1 MIPCPNC
8 HHLNLDGNRFCH
20 YCGKPLNP
28 RKSMSSAGRRKI
40 PSGEKHRVH
49 AGKKVP
55 LLWLLLVLVV
65 VSVSALYMVTSKS
78 QTAGVSMEREK
89 AQANEPVLLIQ
100 KFKFSPGSETAQRTG
115 EALAL
120 AIGEKLFS
128 SRKIRIPS
136 DFESGILKDG
146 NTFTYQEKSPL
157 VYHLSGNIEQT
168 EDTIQV
174 KARVE
179 DFQGSVRLDFGLSVE
194 DESLLIGA
202 AEAIARRVIDS
213 LTPRILGGNDNLLR
227 DMTTAE
233 WPAWLDYTK
242 GKRFFYAGRWD
253 ESSLYF
259 KESVL
264 KDPGFALGY
273 QALAETAALCGQPE
287 NAWMLGQKALGWI
300 DRLSPRRRLQ
310 LQADTYLKSEKY
322 IPEAHNQYQE
332 ILQAYP
338 WDARAHYFSSVLAA
352 QKENRPLDIERSDV
366 PFVWRALALSSLPVS
381 EWMLGDCKQ
390 MPAESGEV
398 SVGGYYISALCSL
411 INGQNMIAMEYAE
424 AGSALSPAGIF
435 DRLKGDIHWL
445 QGQFEEAETE
455 YERGLE
461 DLDPAEQIW
470 RGYRLGQA
478 ALTRGYFQEV
488 RTRWTETI
496 KKAEKLGLRSWAYQL
511 LCSLARLEISR
522 NRYQSAMSLS
532 QQAMNIAAREDA
544 RVFPYEGLLWRGLA
558 QAGLKQWSD
567 VDQTLS
573 ELEDLCSRSRD
584 VYNMCYYHYLNGVI
598 KAAGNIF
605 DKALED
611 FQQAASLL
619 PRQGKPFDLDNN
631 QAFFLNGLAEA
642 MEQAGRMQ
650 EAIDVYARLERLT
663 TGRMDYGDI
672 WALSHYQ
679 QGRLFDKM
687 QRKEKAEEKY
697 RIFLNY
703 WANADSETWE
713 KDEARRRLNEMTS

>member
-8 HHLNLDGNRFCH
+8 RHLNLDGNRFCH
-20 YCGKPLNP
+20 YCGKPLSP
-28 RKSMSSAGRRKI
+28 RKSMPADGRPKI
-40 PSGEKHRVH
+40 SSGEKHRVH

-55 LLWLLLVLVV
+55 LLWLLLALVV

-78 QTAGVSMEREK
+78 QTAGVSMGNETAK
-89 AQANEPVLLIQ
+89 ANEPVLLIQ
-100 KFKFSPGSETAQRTG
+100 KFQFSPDSETAQRTG
-115 EALAL
+115 EAFAL

-136 DFESGILKDG
+136 DFELRILKDG
-146 NTFTYQEKSPL
+146 NNFTFQENSPL
-157 VYHLSGNIEQT
+157 VYQLSGNIEQT
-168 EDTIQV
+168 ADTIQV
-174 KARVE
+174 KARIK
-179 DFQGSVRLDFGLSVE
+179 DFQGAVRLDFGLSVE

-202 AEAIARRVIDS
+202 AEAIARRVVDS
-213 LTPRILGGNDNLLR
+213 LTPRTLGGNDNPLR
-227 DMTTAE
+227 NMTTAE
-233 WPAWLDYTK
+233 WPAWLDYIE
-242 GKRFFYAGRWD
+242 GKKLFYAGRWD
-253 ESSLYF
+253 ESCWYF
-259 KESVL
+259 RESVL

-300 DRLSPRRRLQ
+300 DRLSHRRRLQ

-322 IPEAHNQYQE
+322 IPEANNQYQE
-332 ILQAYP
+332 ILKAYP
-338 WDARAHYFSSVLAA
+338 WDARALYFSSVLAA
-352 QKENRPLDIERSDV
+352 QEENRPLDIERRNI
-366 PFVWRALALSSLPVS
+366 PFLWRAFALSSLPVS
-381 EWMLGDCKQ
+381 EWMLDGCKH
-390 MPAESGEV
+390 MPEEITEMSPGN
-398 SVGGYYISALCSL
+398 YYISALCSMM
-411 INGQNMIAMEYAE
+411 NGQNMKAMEYAE
-424 AGSALSPAGIF
+424 AGSSLSPEGIF

-445 QGQFEEAETE
+445 QGQFDEAETN

-461 DLDPAEQIW
+461 NLDPAEQIW
-470 RGYRLGQA
+470 RGYRLGQV
-478 ALTRGYFQEV
+478 ALTRGYFQEA
-488 RTRWTETI
+488 RMRWTEII
-496 KKAEKLGLRSWAYQL
+496 KTAEKVGLRSWAYQV
-511 LCSLARLEISR
+511 LCSQARLEISR
-522 NRYQSAMSLS
+522 NRYKSAMSLS

-573 ELEDLCSRSRD
+573 ELEDLCSQSRD
-584 VYNMCYYHYLNGVI
+584 VHNMRYYHYLNGVI
-598 KAAGNIF
+598 KTAGNIF

-642 MEQAGRMQ
+642 MEQTGRMQ
-650 EAIDVYARLERLT
+650 EAIDVYARLEQLT

-687 QRKEKAEEKY
+687 ERKEKAGEKY

-703 WANADSETWE
+703 WSNADSETWE